1 MEIICKLSNVNKAY
15 KENKVISDF
24 SMTVY
29 KGEMVAIMGASG
41 SGKTTILNMIG
52 LLDRPNSGSVTLFDK
67 DTSKITQMQ
76 TTKSFRSK
84 LGFLFQNYA
93 LIENKSIMDNL
104 SLSLIYSKKSRQE
117 KKELMNQ
124 ALKEVGL
131 DIPLK
136 RKVYTLSGGQQQCVA
151 IARMMLKSFELVLAD
166 EPTGSL
172 DEDNRDVVL
181 SLLQKIKDTGKTIII
196 VTHDTTVANTCDR
209 IIHLE

>member
-1 MEIICKLSNVNKAY
+1 MEIICELSHVNKAY
-15 KENKVISDF
+15 KGNKVINDF
-24 SMTVY
+24 SMAVY

-52 LLDRPNSGSVTLFDK
+52 LLDRPNSGSVKLFDK
-67 DTSKITQMQ
+67 ETRKITQIQ
-76 TTKSFRSK
+76 ATKMFRSR

-93 LIENKSIMDNL
+93 LMESESIMDNL

-117 KKELMNQ
+117 KKERMKQ

-151 IARMMLKSFELVLAD
+151 IARMMLKSFDLVLAD

-181 SLLQKIKDTGKTIII
+181 TLLQKIKERGKTIII
-196 VTHDTTVANTCDR
+196 VTHDKAVADFCDR